1 MTDSVRDLLDR
12 AVGWYEPPDQLL
24 EAARRRMERRRIR
37 RRMGAGA
44 IGFVVSVLGVLLV
57 WQAFR
62 PAGGGQ
68 VIGDDVLTP
77 APPPGDQRV
86 VGPQIVLASGEVDG
100 TPWRL
105 VAYESESGLC
115 VDVEIEQGAV
125 GGCGSMPLD
134 RDLEVGQG
142 SVSGLDKM
150 IIHGKVSER
159 VARVEVH
166 PVEGSPV
173 AARIISDPGG
183 LGVNFFVL
191 FVPPDTLGDVVAVDA
206 AGNVLQSVRLRSL
219 EREEPPTC
227 CREDVLDEHKVVVYY
242 PLDWVRTEEPLIGQ
256 VEGVQELFSVGTFA
270 MTPGVADCENLPGR
284 ALESMGPGD
293 ALVTVQEVST
303 TEGFGPRPQTFSPTK
318 GNAFDSVDC
327 LARPEQLSLEVFT
340 FSEAGRD
347 FRAYVAFGSEVPEE
361 RKLSAL
367 RVLDS
372 FLVCDPTSGSG
383 DCL

>member
-24 EAARRRMERRRIR
+24 EGARRRMERRRIR

-44 IGFVVSVLGVLLV
+44 IGFVVSVLGIFLA
-57 WQAFR
+57 WQAFGLG
-62 PAGGGQ
+62 GGGQ
-68 VIGDDVLTP
+68 VIGDGALTP
-77 APPPGDQRV
+77 APRPGDQRV
-86 VGPQIVLASGEVDG
+86 VGPRIVLASGEVDG
-100 TPWRL
+100 RPWRL

-115 VDVEIEQGAV
+115 VDVEIERGAV
-125 GGCGSMPLD
+125 GGCGSIPID
-134 RDLEVGQG
+134 RDLELGQG
-142 SVSGLDKM
+142 SVFGLDKM
-150 IIHGKVSER
+150 IVHGKVSER
-159 VARVEVH
+159 VALVEVR

-173 AARIISDPGG
+173 AASIIRDPGG

-191 FVPPDTLGDVVAVDA
+191 FVQPDTLGEVVAVDA
-206 AGNVLQSVRLRSL
+206 AGNVLQSIRLRPL

-242 PLDWVRTEEPLIGQ
+242 PLDWVRAEEALIGQ
-256 VEGVQELFSVGTFA
+256 VEGVEELFSVGTFA
-270 MTPGVADCENLPGR
+270 MTPGVADCEDLPGR
-284 ALESMGPGD
+284 AIKSMGPGD
-293 ALVTVQEVST
+293 ALVTLQEVST
-303 TEGFGPRPQTFSPTK
+303 TGGFGPRPQAFGPTK
-318 GNAFDSVDC
+318 GDAIDSVDC
-327 LARPEQLSLEVFT
+327 LARPEQLSLQVFT

-347 FRAYVAFGSEVPEE
+347 FRAYVAFGNEVPEE

>member
-1 MTDSVRDLLDR
+1 MTDSVRNLLDR

-24 EAARRRMERRRIR
+24 EVARRRIERRRIR
-37 RRMGAGA
+37 RRMSAGA
-44 IGFVVSVLGVLLV
+44 IGLVVCVLGVFLV

-68 VIGDDVLTP
+68 VIGDGALTP
-77 APPPGDQRV
+77 APRPGDQRV
-86 VGPQIVLASGEVDG
+86 VGPRIVLASGEVDG
-100 TPWRL
+100 KPWKL
-105 VAYESESGLC
+105 VAYESEPGLC

-125 GGCGSMPLD
+125 GSCGSIGTD
-134 RDLEVGQG
+134 RDLELGQG
-142 SVSGLDKM
+142 SVFGLDKM

-159 VARVEVH
+159 VARVEVR

-173 AARIISDPGG
+173 AASIIPDPGG
-183 LGVNFFVL
+183 LGANFFVL
-191 FVPPDTLGDVVAVDA
+191 FVPPDTLGEVVAVDA
-206 AGNVLQSVRLRSL
+206 AGNVLQSVRLRPL

-227 CREDVLDEHKVVVYY
+227 CREEVLDEHKVVVYY
-242 PLDWVRTEEPLIGQ
+242 PLDWVRAEEPLIGQ

-270 MTPGVADCENLPGR
+270 MTPGVADCETLPGR

-293 ALVTVQEVST
+293 ALVTLQEVST
-303 TEGFGPRPQTFSPTK
+303 TEGFGPRPQAFGPTK
-318 GNAFDSVDC
+318 GDAIDSVDC

-361 RKLSAL
+361 RKRSAL